1 MQQKYDQKVKRIILE
16 NGGWHFSY
24 LMKPNQIKNKIENF
38 AHKEYKKYNK
48 INHIKKKIKE
58 KKDLF
63 NRKNLKFK
71 ITKVDK
77 SYPYEIINNIKKYKK
92 WIEAN

>member
-1 MQQKYDQKVKRIILE
+1 MIFK
-16 NGGWHFSY
+16 
-24 LMKPNQIKNKIENF
+24 NQIN
-38 AHKEYKKYNK
+38 HKKYNK